1 VLIGHAGTRNAKAS
15 GKARIIDEPLGGRA
29 IRPAFAAATIAAAT
43 FDPQLGKE
51 IVMNR
56 LTASIAA
63 ATIALTLAAPVYAQS
78 EQQQPQDQAQ
88 REQEYMAAL
97 KKCEPLAGAE
107 KQKCIDAAKKKLG
120 QM

>member
-1 VLIGHAGTRNAKAS
+1 LV
-15 GKARIIDEPLGGRA
+15 GGRN
-29 IRPAFAAATIAAAT
+29 RPSLAAAKIAAAT
-43 FDPQLGKE
+43 SKPTTGKE

-56 LTASIAA
+56 LTATIAA
-63 ATIALTLAAPVYAQS
+63 ACVSLVLGAPVYAQS
-78 EQQQPQDQAQ
+78 EQQQTQDQAQ

-107 KQKCIDAAKKKLG
+107 KQKCIEAAKKKLG